1 VKPLSFQKF
10 KEIYKEIEEREKHK
24 IFYYSLFDISSFI
37 FIEKM
42 SRLGRELSE
51 IDRKINEEI
60 PKLFLKRGIKRT
72 DKLAFVRRNVY
83 SDRLCRFLI
92 AIELKKKGVECS
104 ISEEGDIEVNKS
116 IVEIKRIVAGAQLSK
131 YVEEIVKMYEGSNKN
146 LVLLLI
152 FPQIGEEDVER
163 ISKLTE
169 IYYVIEKFL
178 SFKIERVKVICQYIT
193 REELENYNLS
203 NLIERIVK
211 VIKELEKI

>member
-10 KEIYKEIEEREKHK
+10 KEIYKQIEERGKHK

-42 SRLGRELSE
+42 SKLGKELSE

-60 PKLFLKRGIKRT
+60 PNLFLKRGIKRT

-92 AIELKKKGVECS
+92 AIELKNKGIECR

-116 IVEIKRIVAGAQLSK
+116 IVEIKRIVAGTQLSK
-131 YVEEIVKMYEGSNKN
+131 YVEEIMKKYEGSNKN

-152 FPQIGEEDVER
+152 FPRIGEEDVER
-163 ISKLTE
+163 MSKLIE
-169 IYYVIEKFL
+169 IYYVVEKFL
-178 SFKIERVKVICQYIT
+178 SLKIEKVKVICQYIA
-193 REELENYNLS
+193 REEIENYNLS

-211 VIKELEKI
+211 VIKELEEI

>member
-10 KEIYKEIEEREKHK
+10 KEIYKEIEERDKHK

-37 FIEKM
+37 FVEKM
-42 SRLGRELSE
+42 SKLGKELSE

-60 PKLFLKRGIKRT
+60 PKLFLKRGIKRS

-92 AIELKKKGVECS
+92 AVELKKKGIKCR
-104 ISEEGDIEVNKS
+104 ISEEWDIEVNES

-131 YVEEIVKMYEGSNKN
+131 YVEEIVKKYEGSNKN

>member
-1 VKPLSFQKF
+1 MKPLSFQKF
-10 KEIYKEIEEREKHK
+10 KEIYKEIEEKDKHK

-37 FIEKM
+37 FIEKR
-42 SRLGRELSE
+42 SKLGRELSE

-60 PKLFLKRGIKRT
+60 PKIILKRGIKRT

-92 AIELKKKGVECS
+92 AIELKKKGIVCR
-104 ISEEGDIEVNKS
+104 ISEDGDIEVNES
-116 IVEIKRIVAGAQLSK
+116 IIEIKRILAGAQLTR
-131 YVEEIVKMYEGSNKN
+131 YVEEIMKKYEGDNKN

-152 FPQIGEEDVER
+152 FPQIGEEDAER

-178 SFKIERVKVICQYIT
+178 KFKIEKVKVICQYIT
-193 REELENYNLS
+193 REEIENYNLS

-211 VIKELEKI
+211 VIKELKEI

>member
-10 KEIYKEIEEREKHK
+10 KEIYKEIEEKDKHE

-42 SRLGRELSE
+42 SKLGRELSE

-92 AIELKKKGVECS
+92 AIELKKKGIECC
-104 ISEEGDIEVNKS
+104 ISEEGDIEVNES
-116 IVEIKRIVAGAQLSK
+116 IVEIKRIVAGTQLAR
-131 YVEEIVKMYEGSNKN
+131 YVEEIVKKYEGSNKS

-169 IYYVIEKFL
+169 IYYVVEKFL
-178 SFKIERVKVICQYIT
+178 SFKIEKVKVICQYIA
-193 REELENYNLS
+193 RE
-203 NLIERIVK
+203 
-211 VIKELEKI
+211 

>member
-1 VKPLSFQKF
+1 MKPLSFQKF
-10 KEIYKEIEEREKHK
+10 KEIYKEIEEKDKHK

-37 FIEKM
+37 FIEKR
-42 SRLGRELSE
+42 SKLGRELSE
-51 IDRKINEEI
+51 IDRKINKEI
-60 PKLFLKRGIKRT
+60 PRLFLKRGIKRT

-92 AIELKKKGVECS
+92 AIELKKKGVECH
-104 ISEEGDIEVNKS
+104 ISEEGDIEVNES

-131 YVEEIVKMYEGSNKN
+131 YVEEIMRKYEGSNKN

-169 IYYVIEKFL
+169 IYYVVEKLLSLKIEK
-178 SFKIERVKVICQYIT
+178 VKVICQYIA
-193 REELENYNLS
+193 REEIENYNLS

-211 VIKELEKI
+211 VIKELEEI

>member
-1 VKPLSFQKF
+1 MRPLSFQRF
-10 KEIYKEIEEREKHK
+10 KEIYKEIEEKDKHK

-131 YVEEIVKMYEGSNKN
+131 YVEEIVKKYEGSNKN

-169 IYYVIEKFL
+169 IYYVVEKFL

>member
-1 VKPLSFQKF
+1 VKPLSFQNF
-10 KEIYKEIEEREKHK
+10 KEIYKEIEEKDKHK

-42 SRLGRELSE
+42 SKLGRELSE

-60 PKLFLKRGIKRT
+60 PRLFLKRGIKKT

-83 SDRLCRFLI
+83 SDRLCRLLI
-92 AIELKKKGVECS
+92 AIELEKKGVECRMT
-104 ISEEGDIEVNKS
+104 EEGDIEVNKS

-131 YVEEIVKMYEGSNKN
+131 YVEEIMKKYEGSNKN

-178 SFKIERVKVICQYIT
+178 SFKIEKVKVICQYIA
-193 REELENYNLS
+193 REEIENYNLS

-211 VIKELEKI
+211 VIKELEEI

>member
-10 KEIYKEIEEREKHK
+10 KEIYKEIEEKDKHK

-131 YVEEIVKMYEGSNKN
+131 YVEEIVKKYEGSNKN

>member
-1 VKPLSFQKF
+1 
-10 KEIYKEIEEREKHK
+10 
-24 IFYYSLFDISSFI
+24 
-37 FIEKM
+37 M
-42 SRLGRELSE
+42 SKLGRELSE

-60 PKLFLKRGIKRT
+60 PRLFLKRGIKKT

-83 SDRLCRFLI
+83 SDRLCRLLI
-92 AIELKKKGVECS
+92 AIELKKKGVECRMT
-104 ISEEGDIEVNKS
+104 EEGDIEVNKS

-131 YVEEIVKMYEGSNKN
+131 YVEEIMKKYEGSNKN

-178 SFKIERVKVICQYIT
+178 SFKIEKVKVICQYIA
-193 REELENYNLS
+193 REEIENYNLS

-211 VIKELEKI
+211 VIKELEEI